1 MPPLEKYASS
11 TEEDTDTKTVIG
23 FQETC
28 SKSMDAM
35 YVSSHVINNQIK
47 ELQVLFLCLTYFLL
61 SYHCFYI
68 SRVNFY
74 VYLVL
79 SFLTSQ
85 GMNLLQLSNDVILH
99 AAKPSLTFV
108 FFLILKQQ
116 GGAASEME
124 MDRLKFDYKRSM
136 QMFKRQKKMYEDLYQ
151 CFVNELLEE
160 GAEAGDP
167 NRKAA

>member
-1 MPPLEKYASS
+1 
-11 TEEDTDTKTVIG
+11 
-23 FQETC
+23 
-28 SKSMDAM
+28 
-35 YVSSHVINNQIK
+35 
-47 ELQVLFLCLTYFLL
+47 
-61 SYHCFYI
+61 
-68 SRVNFY
+68 
-74 VYLVL
+74 
-79 SFLTSQ
+79 
-85 GMNLLQLSNDVILH
+85 MNLLQLSNDVILH

-167 NRKAA
+167 NRKAAWDAAVIFSQSALKFKGTVTIWS